1 MKSDQFRTKSSFFSC
16 QNDVLVDQN
25 VVLVD
30 QNVVL
35 FHQNDVLAG
44 LRMAMSESGLH
55 QPGEPGWWGGGVRG
69 GVIYVYLYVYRTTS
83 EIYTP

>member
-16 QNDVLVDQN
+16 QNDVPVDQN

-30 QNVVL
+30 ENVVP

-44 LRMAMSESGLH
+44 LRMAMTVFSL
-55 QPGEPGWWGGGVRG
+55 
-69 GVIYVYLYVYRTTS
+69 
-83 EIYTP
+83 